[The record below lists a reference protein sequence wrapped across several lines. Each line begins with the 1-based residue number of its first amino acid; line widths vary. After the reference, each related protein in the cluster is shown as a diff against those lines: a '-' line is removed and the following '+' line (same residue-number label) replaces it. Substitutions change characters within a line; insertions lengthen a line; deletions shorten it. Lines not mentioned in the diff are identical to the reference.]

1 MPSVQQRFSVK
12 SALAGLAVV
21 SLAALIIGLTAVRL
35 SARYGKISLP
45 AAIGAPFLLAAGLY
59 HIWKSTRT
67 HLCSQC
73 QQEFRSG
80 VGFFA
85 AGQTP
90 PADLPQILKD
100 IETAPLVEKP
110 TRPYITVSLEYCPSC
125 VSIGLVQAEY
135 LYLSNLK
142 RTFTFPEQEIQGP
155 IVRKIKDTLL
165 L

>member
-1 MPSVQQRFSVK
+1 MPSVQQRLSAK
-12 SALAGLAVV
+12 SALAGLVVV
-21 SLAALIIGLTAVRL
+21 SLAALILGLTAVRL

-59 HIWKSTRT
+59 QIWKSTRT
-67 HLCSQC
+67 NTCSQC

-80 VGFFA
+80 VGSFTA
-85 AGQTP
+85 DTTP
-90 PADLPQILKD
+90 PADLSEVLKR
-100 IETAPLVEKP
+100 IETAPLAENP